1 MLKLAVA
8 TAGRS
13 LIVQRRVFVH
23 ETPQLSG
30 RSAVVTGGAS
40 GNGRAICET
49 FADEGAAVVVADL
62 QEEPRQ
68 GGTPTH
74 ELIAERGGDATFVE
88 CDVSDRDDLVS
99 AVDAAEDFGG
109 VDVMVN
115 NAGIFR
121 GEVFLDIREDDLQQF
136 LDVNVKGVFF
146 GAQVAAERMVE
157 GEGGSIVNMSSIGA
171 IRALGA
177 YTSYDLTK
185 GAVASL
191 TYSLADRFGDER
203 IRVNCIMPGIVGT
216 AMTEDDVPI
225 VGTEQGD
232 QYAKSSIPMGRF
244 GEPEEVADAALFLA
258 SEQSSYVN
266 GESLVVDGGVSNT
279 G

>member
-1 MLKLAVA
+1 M
-8 TAGRS
+8 GD
-13 LIVQRRVFVH
+13 
-23 ETPQLSG
+23 QLSG
-30 RSAVVTGGAS
+30 RTAVVTGGAS
-40 GNGRAICET
+40 GNGRAICQT
-49 FADEGAAVVVADL
+49 FAEQGADIVVADL

-74 ELIAERGGDATFVE
+74 ELVDDVGVNAAFVQ

-99 AVDAAEDFGG
+99 AVDAAEEFGG

-121 GEVFLDIREDDLQQF
+121 GEEFLDVREDDLQQF

-146 GAQVAAERMVE
+146 GAQVAAERMLD
-157 GEGGSIVNMSSIGA
+157 GDGGSIVNMSSIGA

-191 TYSLADRFGDER
+191 TYSLADRFGDEG

-232 QYAKSSIPMGRF
+232 QYAKSTIPMGRF
-244 GEPEEVADAALFLA
+244 GDPEEVADAALYLA

-266 GESLVVDGGVSNT
+266 GESLVVDGGVTHS

>member
-1 MLKLAVA
+1 M
-8 TAGRS
+8 AG
-13 LIVQRRVFVH
+13 
-23 ETPQLSG
+23 QLSG
-30 RSAVVTGGAS
+30 QTAVVTGGAS

-49 FADEGAAVVVADL
+49 FADHGAAVVVADRR
-62 QEEPRQ
+62 EEPRQ

-74 ELIAERGGDATFVE
+74 ELIQEAGGEASYVD
-88 CDVSDRDDLVS
+88 CDVTSRDDLAA
-99 AVDAAEDFGG
+99 AVAAADNFGG

-121 GEVFLDIREDDLQQF
+121 GEKFLDIREDDLQQF

-146 GAQVAAERMVE
+146 GAQVAAERMLE
-157 GEGGSIVNMSSIGA
+157 DDGGSIVNMSSMGA
-171 IRALGA
+171 VRALGA

-191 TYSLADRFGDER
+191 TFSLADRFGGEG
-203 IRVNCIMPGIVGT
+203 IRVNCIMPGIIGT

-225 VGTEQGD
+225 VGTDQGD
-232 QYAKSSIPMGRF
+232 QYAKSSIPMERF
-244 GEPEEVADAALFLA
+244 GDPEEVADAALFLA

-266 GESLVVDGGVSNT
+266 GESLVVDGGVTHT

>member
-1 MLKLAVA
+1 MLKLVVA

-13 LIVQRRVFVH
+13 LIVQRRVLVDV
-23 ETPQLSG
+23 TPQLSG

-88 CDVSDRDDLVS
+88 CDV
-99 AVDAAEDFGG
+99 
-109 VDVMVN
+109 N

-121 GEVFLDIREDDLQQF
+121 GEEFLDVREDDLQQF

-191 TYSLADRFGDER
+191 TYSLADRFGDEG